1 MLRTA
6 AILAALG
13 LAGAAPP
20 PSVEPPTPV
29 EGVEVEGRP
38 KADAA
43 IRDQVHAY
51 VAGVLARNGE
61 ETLLRWREPL
71 CPLVAGL
78 PQDQGEYMLARIT
91 LIARNAGAKL
101 APRRCT
107 PNFYV
112 VVTGEPEA
120 LLKAWR
126 KRDGALFGRQ
136 APAKVGRFLG
146 QDRPVRVWHNWDF
159 APADGS
165 SPTEYSP
172 TGAPTINHPKDSRLV
187 TNAVRGAWGVVAV
200 VDAARLQGMSVAQL
214 SDYIALTGLAELNPD
229 AQPGA
234 APSILRLFDG
244 PPAEAPATLSPW
256 DQAFL
261 AALYGSEQDN
271 LNQRAQI
278 AGRMLRAVTR

>member
-6 AILAALG
+6 AILAGLG
-13 LAGAAPP
+13 LAATAAAAPP
-20 PSVEPPTPV
+20 PAPV
-29 EGVEVEGRP
+29 EGVVVEALP

-43 IRDQVHAY
+43 VRDQVHAY
-51 VAGVLARNGE
+51 VAGALARNRE

-78 PQDQGEYMLARIT
+78 PQEQGEYMLARLS
-91 LIARNAGAKL
+91 LIARTAGARL
-101 APRRCT
+101 APEHCT

-126 KRDGALFGRQ
+126 KRDGNLFGRQ

-146 QDRPVRVWHNWDF
+146 QDRPVRVWHNWDYE
-159 APADGS
+159 PGDGS
-165 SPTEYSP
+165 KPTEYSP
-172 TGAPTINHPKDSRLV
+172 TGAPTITHPKDSRIATSV
-187 TNAVRGAWGVVAV
+187 VRGGWGVVAV
-200 VDAARLQGMSVAQL
+200 VDAARLQGVSVAQL
-214 SDYIALTGLAELNPD
+214 SDYVALTGLAELNPD
-229 AQPGA
+229 AQVGA

-244 PPAEAPATLSPW
+244 PPGEAPASLSNW

-261 AALYGSEQDN
+261 AALYGSDQDY
-271 LNQRAQI
+271 LKQRAQI
-278 AGRMLRAVTR
+278 ASRMLKDVAR